1 MTLRTLGLAGATV
14 LSAELL
20 GKVELEVDH
29 TQTQTIFSVDN
40 HFFAFLSQLL
50 QYDQE
55 GSSRRKR
62 ATDAVQQNSIIGL
75 DVDIMVAAAP
85 ADTNHSIP
93 AVIDEAIQTYLTVG
107 HFIQIIVRNLQQVEP
122 CR

>member
-1 MTLRTLGLAGATV
+1 MLTQIV
-14 LSAELL
+14 LVSFVNCSYL
-20 GKVELEVDH
+20 
-29 TQTQTIFSVDN
+29 
-40 HFFAFLSQLL
+40 
-50 QYDQE
+50 QE

-93 AVIDEAIQTYLTVG
+93 AIIDEAIQTYLTVG
-107 HFIQIIVRNLQQVEP
+107 PFIRIKD
-122 CR
+122 